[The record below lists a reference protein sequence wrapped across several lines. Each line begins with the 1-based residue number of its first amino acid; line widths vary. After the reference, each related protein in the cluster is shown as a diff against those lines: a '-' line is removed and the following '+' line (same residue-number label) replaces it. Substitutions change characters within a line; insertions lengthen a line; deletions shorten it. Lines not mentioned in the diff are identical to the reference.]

1 MLNRSTRYLLAA
13 LEAIIGWEWL
23 MSGGNKLL
31 ASTFPQGL
39 ADALNR
45 GIKDNPNSWYVSIL
59 QTFVLPHSILY
70 GYLIEWSEIV
80 IGLVLLGGALLLLGE
95 PRGQDEAQHRQF
107 VGYSLAVIFVAAL
120 AAFENINFHFWMGG
134 WVIPTFTP
142 ATPYNEG
149 IDLDG
154 LLPLLCL
161 VIIVANIALIKA
173 LRGGTLTVP
182 FFGRFNKGTPGS
194 EPEEQAEAVP

>member
-1 MLNRSTRYLLAA
+1 MLNRSTCYLLAA

-23 MSGGNKLL
+23 MSGDNKLL
-31 ASTFPQGL
+31 AGTFPQGL
-39 ADALNR
+39 ADALNS
-45 GIKDNPNSWYVSIL
+45 GIKDNPNSWYVSML
-59 QTFVLPHSILY
+59 QTFVLPHSIFY

-95 PRGQDEAQHRQF
+95 PRGRGEAQHRQF

-120 AAFENINFHFWMGG
+120 AAFENINFHFWMGS

-149 IDLDG
+149 IDLDA
-154 LLPLLCL
+154 LLP
-161 VIIVANIALIKA
+161 
-173 LRGGTLTVP
+173 
-182 FFGRFNKGTPGS
+182 RFAWS
-194 EPEEQAEAVP
+194 SF